1 MKSSY
6 YSLGIDIG
14 GTNTVFGAI
23 SNDGLILKKDSILT
37 RSSEDP
43 GQLFDK
49 IFEKNKVWKKELNNR
64 YLFKD
69 IGIGVPNGNYF
80 TGMVKDPPNL
90 GQEWQNLD
98 LVKFVKKYQ
107 DIPVKITNDANAAA
121 MGEKS
126 FGVAKET
133 HPELYPLKEKIIA
146 FGWECFEIDGHN
158 PIEISNAIS
167 NRKTKK
173 PLMIIGNTI
182 KGKGISFMENRPL
195 WHYRSPNPEEYK
207 IALKELEKLD
217 NKNEK

>member
-1 MKSSY
+1 M
-6 YSLGIDIG
+6 
-14 GTNTVFGAI
+14 FGAI

-126 FGVAKET
+126 FGVAKEMNNAVVIT
-133 HPELYPLKEKIIA
+133 LGTGLGSGLI
-146 FGWECFEIDGHN
+146 IDGKVFYGHDGFAG
-158 PIEISNAIS
+158 E
-167 NRKTKK
+167 
-173 PLMIIGNTI
+173 LGHIIIDPKGRICECGRQGCLEMYVSAKGIKETI
-182 KGKGISFMENRPL
+182 KWYEENQ
-195 WHYRSPNPEEYK
+195 
-207 IALKELEKLD
+207 D
-217 NKNEK
+217 V